1 VCYNKKVNNLFRKNM
16 GVIVNKE
23 DDKND
28 ELTRR
33 INADLRTKMYGS
45 SDDDGDDEDDGSG
58 LAGRHDPDYVADSEY
73 MKDLKTTGRFG
84 WVWIVLIILAIASI
98 ISIILI

>member
-1 VCYNKKVNNLFRKNM
+1 M

-33 INADLRTKMYGS
+33 INADLRTKMYGNS
-45 SDDDGDDEDDGSG
+45 NDDGDDEDDGSG
-58 LAGRHDPDYVADSEY
+58 LAGRQDPDYVDDSEY
-73 MKDLKTTGRFG
+73 MKDLKKTGRFG

>member
-1 VCYNKKVNNLFRKNM
+1 M

-23 DDKND
+23 DDTND

-33 INADLRTKMYGS
+33 INADLRAKMYGS
-45 SDDDGDDEDDGSG
+45 TGSDGDDDEDDGSG
-58 LAGRHDPDYVADSEY
+58 LAGRNDPDYVDDSEY
-73 MKDLKTTGRFG
+73 MKDFKKTGRFG
-84 WVWIVLIILAIASI
+84 WVWVVLVVLAIASL

>member
-1 VCYNKKVNNLFRKNM
+1 M

-33 INADLRTKMYGS
+33 INADLRAKMYGS
-45 SDDDGDDEDDGSG
+45 SDDDGEDDGSG
-58 LAGRHDPDYVADSEY
+58 LAGRNDPDYVDDSEY
-73 MKDLKTTGRFG
+73 MKDLKKTGRFG
-84 WVWIVLIILAIASI
+84 WVWIVLIVLAVASI
-98 ISIILI
+98 VSIILI

>member
-1 VCYNKKVNNLFRKNM
+1 M

-33 INADLRTKMYGS
+33 INADLRSKMYGNS
-45 SDDDGDDEDDGSG
+45 NDDGEDDGSG
-58 LAGRHDPDYVADSEY
+58 LKGNPDPDFAEDSEY
-73 MKDLKTTGRFG
+73 MKDFKKTGKFG
-84 WVWIVLIILAIASI
+84 WVWIVLIVLAIISI
-98 ISIILI
+98 VSIILI

>member
-1 VCYNKKVNNLFRKNM
+1 M

-28 ELTRR
+28 ELSRR
-33 INADLRTKMYGS
+33 INADLRTKMYGNS
-45 SDDDGDDEDDGSG
+45 KDDDEDDGSG
-58 LAGRHDPDYVADSEY
+58 LAGRHDPDFAEDVEY

-84 WVWIVLIILAIASI
+84 WVWIVLILLAIASI
-98 ISIILI
+98 VSIILI